1 MSDSQSPTP
10 YLPGP
15 PQIAE
20 AEALLNTLQDIQAY
34 LKSIDP
40 RSELSQKS
48 QLLTQKLGHKLKQ
61 SKQRVQQLSP
71 QPEMYRKQAPA
82 QTTEDTRQAEHI
94 QVFTSNLGKPLGVV
108 KAPVTSSAKSSAT
121 RLPPIVW
128 VDHGPEVMRL
138 QQFLQSTGQFPPL
151 LLDGVYAAETTQAV
165 RQWQREHG
173 LIASGQI
180 DERTRPVL
188 NQHMPYFRVLEQGQ
202 KELAAMQMPQA
213 LEALFM
219 ELARQPFAE
228 TVLDALTE
236 YIKTHTEQQQ
246 PLFFFQALMST
257 PGQAHIVHEG
267 AEVEQLQRLLQE
279 DGYDVKPSARFDLNT
294 FIALK
299 AYQQK
304 QGLPPTG
311 QTDPETLGRL
321 NQRVQ
326 NTFKVRETVSS
337 LYGLLQKVKAQQ
349 APFVIKTKKEPP
361 QGVPDLIKSL
371 QNMEALVKQHL
382 DFSPGS

>member
-1 MSDSQSPTP
+1 MSDPRSPTP

-20 AEALLNTLQDIQAY
+20 AEALLNTLQEVQGY

-61 SKQRVQQLSP
+61 SKQRVQQWSP

-82 QTTEDTRQAEHI
+82 RAIEDTRKAEHI
-94 QVFTSNLGKPLGVV
+94 QVFTSNLGKPLGVAKASAASPV
-108 KAPVTSSAKSSAT
+108 KSPLTSPAM
-121 RLPPIVW
+121 RLAPIVW

-138 QQFLQSTGQFPPL
+138 QQFLQSTGQFPAL

-202 KELAAMQMPQA
+202 KELAVMQVPQA

-219 ELARQPFAE
+219 ELARQPFTE
-228 TVLDALTE
+228 TARHALNE
-236 YIKTHTEQQQ
+236 YIKTHAEQQQ
-246 PLFFFQALMST
+246 AIFFFQSLMST
-257 PGQAHIVHEG
+257 PGQAYIVHEG
-267 AEVEQLQRLLQE
+267 TEVAQLQRLLQE

-294 FIALK
+294 FMALK

-311 QTDPETLGRL
+311 QTDAETLGCL
-321 NQRVQ
+321 NQWVQ
-326 NTFKVRETVSS
+326 HSVKVRETVST

-349 APFVIKTKKEPP
+349 APFVIKTKKEAP
-361 QGVPDLIKSL
+361 QNVPELIKSL
-371 QNMEALVKQHL
+371 QKIEDLLKQH
-382 DFSPGS
+382 F